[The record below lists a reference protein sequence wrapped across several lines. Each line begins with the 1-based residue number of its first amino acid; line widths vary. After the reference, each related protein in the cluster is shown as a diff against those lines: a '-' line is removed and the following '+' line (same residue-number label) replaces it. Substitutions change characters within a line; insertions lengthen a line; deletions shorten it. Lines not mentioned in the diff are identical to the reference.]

1 VQSAERSF
9 AVEVVAAVVITRA
22 QLQGETIVLTWNAIP
37 DQTYRVQYKDK
48 VTDAEWTDLTDVSAA
63 ESTATVV
70 ASLLDEF
77 GRIPSRFFRIMIVN

>member
-1 VQSAERSF
+1 
-9 AVEVVAAVVITRA
+9 VVITRA

-37 DQTYRVQYKDK
+37 DQTYRVQYKDN

>member
-1 VQSAERSF
+1 
-9 AVEVVAAVVITRA
+9 
-22 QLQGETIVLTWNAIP
+22 
-37 DQTYRVQYKDK
+37 VQYKDN
-48 VTDAEWTDLTDVSAA
+48 VTDTEWTDLTDVSAA

>member
-1 VQSAERSF
+1 M
-9 AVEVVAAVVITRA
+9 
-22 QLQGETIVLTWNAIP
+22 QGETIVLTWNAIP

-63 ESTATVV
+63 STATVV

-77 GRIPSRFFRIMIVN
+77 GEFPAASSAS